1 MGGRLCPVHRLR
13 AVRSIAKLGASK
25 HDMMRGFITQLFT
38 IYLAAGVVIALL
50 FVAAAPLLYALL
62 GYRLS

>member
-1 MGGRLCPVHRLR
+1 
-13 AVRSIAKLGASK
+13 
-25 HDMMRGFITQLFT
+25 MMRGFITQLFT